1 MEQMCEDR
9 PYILEAIQKEELIRQ
24 LRKKG
29 CRITKQ
35 REALLDVMLQKE
47 CSCCKEIYYLA
58 SKKMPQIGM
67 ATIYR
72 MLNSLEEIGAVKR
85 KNMYYLNDDTKELN
99 NGCKVALDNGSV
111 IELDDEVMRQVLQ
124 KGLQVCGYIQN
135 ETILEL
141 MSK

>member
-9 PYILEAIQKEELIRQ
+9 PYILAAIHKEELIRQ
-24 LRKKG
+24 LRDNG

-35 REALLDVMLQKE
+35 REALLDVILQKE

-85 KNMYYLNDDTKELN
+85 KNMYYLNENTNELSS
-99 NGCKVALDNGSV
+99 GCKVALDNGSV
-111 IELDDEVMRQVLQ
+111 IELDDEAMRQVLQ
-124 KGLQVCGYIQN
+124 KGMQACGYIKD
-135 ETILEL
+135 EAILK
-141 MSK
+141 MISK